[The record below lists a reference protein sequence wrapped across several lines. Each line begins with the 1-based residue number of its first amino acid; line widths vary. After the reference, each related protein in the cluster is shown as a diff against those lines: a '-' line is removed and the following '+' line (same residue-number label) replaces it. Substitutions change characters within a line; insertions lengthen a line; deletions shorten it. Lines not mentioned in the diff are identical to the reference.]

1 MELFD
6 FIVPGAVKGLKRYLA
21 IVANLA
27 SWAAA
32 AAADSICNFDG
43 GRGVGGGGGV
53 EGAKYKIP

>member
-32 AAADSICNFDG
+32 ADSSCNFDG
-43 GRGVGGGGGV
+43 GRGW
-53 EGAKYKIP
+53 EGERL